1 MAFPLFG
8 KPVNTVVTEQTIWM
22 EIDFDFFEI
31 AFGLVVAWGFFI
43 LLELDLIRRKISPQV
58 VQGDDVMAIGES
70 AKAAPVKAAKAQTKA
85 AAKDRSI
92 GAGANPTKWIMDTA
106 GDAMGSVGRAID
118 GLNMKPKPPAV
129 AVQKSKPSGKK
140 TRALPNTTSVTKISD
155 AFPKAMTNAEL
166 VAKASSVLAKY
177 GYGDTTLLATSL
189 CCDEVNRELEKD
201 FGKSYG
207 EHFSMG
213 GLAGFAMGGV
223 TSFGAMA
230 HHIPETGSCL
240 IIYGPHVGVDA
251 DGVVGKIN
259 RRGRSKAGAC
269 CGSAAAAA
277 GYVSGVR
284 DGSIEESPPPAEVL
298 DAQQTFVGN
307 LLLPH
312 ADRLAKAED
321 SNVELPLALFDAQ
334 NDLMQKIVQAGCGEV
349 HGDGKIALLGGIQ
362 INTPSGTSDYFLP
375 LRFEL
380 RDNKGELV
388 DDLMW

>member
-1 MAFPLFG
+1 MGFPLFG
-8 KPVNTVVTEQTIWM
+8 SKPVNTVVTEQTIWM

-43 LLELDLIRRKISPQV
+43 LLELDLIRRKINPQV
-58 VQGDDVMAIGES
+58 VQGDDVMAIGENSKQPIVGKVS
-70 AKAAPVKAAKAQTKA
+70 AKATAKERSAP
-85 AAKDRSI
+85 SNWI
-92 GAGANPTKWIMDTA
+92 ANTLDT
-106 GDAMGSVGRAID
+106 V
-118 GLNMKPKPPAV
+118 GLNKKPKPAQKNKPASKGRSLGIGSLPSTSSV
-129 AVQKSKPSGKK
+129 A
-140 TRALPNTTSVTKISD
+140 KISD

-166 VAKASSVLAKY
+166 VAKASAVLQKY

-240 IIYGPHVGVDA
+240 IVFGPHVGVDA
-251 DGVVGKIN
+251 EGVVGKIN

-277 GYVSGVR
+277 GYVAGVR
-284 DGSIEESPPPAEVL
+284 SGSIEESPPPTEVI

-312 ADRLAKAED
+312 AERLAKSEEPG
-321 SNVELPLALFDAQ
+321 VELPLALFDAQ

-349 HGDGKIALLGGIQ
+349 AGEGKIALMGGIQ
-362 INTPSGTSDYFLP
+362 INTPPGTSDYFLP

-380 RDNKGELV
+380 RNNKGDLV
-388 DDLMW
+388 EDLMWSD